1 MLSYKTIESDTLELL
16 RGLMAEPLLA
26 ETRLVGGTAL
36 ALQYGHR
43 NSIDLEFFG
52 KLPEDKDEEFREM
65 LRHYGNVVILKEA
78 KTIKCYLINGIKVDF
93 VNYKYSWID
102 EMICDDSLILASP
115 KDIAAMKIN
124 AVEGRGTKKDFV
136 DIYFLLK
143 KYTLN
148 EILAFYE
155 LKYPEHSQFRALMSL
170 SYFEDAEQQPIPKM
184 FITAKWEDIK
194 EAILQEIT
202 KLSSL

>member
-1 MLSYKTIESDTLELL
+1 MLSYKTVESDTLELL
-16 RGLMAEPLLA
+16 RGLMAEPLLS
-26 ETRLVGGTAL
+26 EMRLGGGTAL

-43 NSIDLEFFG
+43 NSIDLDFFG

-65 LRHYGNVVILKEA
+65 LRRYGNVVILKEIR
-78 KTIKCYLINGIKVDF
+78 TIKCYLINEIKVDF
-93 VNYKYSWID
+93 VNYKYLWID
-102 EMICDDSLILASP
+102 DAICDDGLRLASP

-136 DIYFLLK
+136 DIYFLLE
-143 KYTLN
+143 KYSLT

-155 LKYPEHSQFRALMSL
+155 LKYPEHSQFRALISL
-170 SYFEDAEQQPIPKM
+170 SYFEDAEQQPMPKM
-184 FITAKWEDIK
+184 FMTAEWEDIK
-194 EAILQEIT
+194 DAILQEIT

>member
-1 MLSYKTIESDTLELL
+1 
-16 RGLMAEPLLA
+16 MAEPLLS
-26 ETRLVGGTAL
+26 EMRLVGGTAL

-43 NSIDLEFFG
+43 NSIDLDFFG

-65 LRHYGNVVILKEA
+65 LRRYGNVVILKEIR
-78 KTIKCYLINGIKVDF
+78 TIKCYLINEIKVDF
-93 VNYKYSWID
+93 VNYKYLWID
-102 EMICDDSLILASP
+102 DAICDDGLRLASP

-136 DIYFLLK
+136 DIYFLLE
-143 KYTLN
+143 KYSLT

-155 LKYPEHSQFRALMSL
+155 LKYPEHSQFRALISL
-170 SYFEDAEQQPIPKM
+170 SYFEDAEQQPMPKM
-184 FITAKWEDIK
+184 FMTAEWEDIK
-194 EAILQEIT
+194 DAILQEIT

>member
-1 MLSYKTIESDTLELL
+1 MLSYKTVESDTLELL
-16 RGLMAEPLLA
+16 RGLMAEPLLS
-26 ETRLVGGTAL
+26 EMRLVGGTAL

-43 NSIDLEFFG
+43 NSIDLDFFG

-65 LRHYGNVVILKEA
+65 LRRYGNVVILKEIR
-78 KTIKCYLINGIKVDF
+78 TIKCYLINEIKVDF
-93 VNYKYSWID
+93 VNYKYLWID
-102 EMICDDSLILASP
+102 DAICDDGLRLASP

-136 DIYFLLK
+136 DIYFLLE
-143 KYTLN
+143 KYSLT

-155 LKYPEHSQFRALMSL
+155 LKYPEHSQFRALISL
-170 SYFEDAEQQPIPKM
+170 SYFEDAEQQPMPKM
-184 FITAKWEDIK
+184 FMTAEWEDIK
-194 EAILQEIT
+194 DAILQEIT